1 MTSEEDDSSQDILSN
16 DDLSDDDL
24 SAVSPKKI
32 YKVKVRDGPANRAI
46 APQHRFLSSRQ
57 EMIATVDQLKKDI
70 QRNNE
75 EQVCDSLF

>member
-32 YKVKVRDGPANRAI
+32 QGEGERWPSEQSHCTSAPLPQQSTRDDCN
-46 APQHRFLSSRQ
+46 SRSAK
-57 EMIATVDQLKKDI
+57 E
-70 QRNNE
+70 RYSE
-75 EQVCDSLF
+75 E